1 MAFSDF
7 TNKAQSGYETF
18 RANTTSLGL
27 GRGMAEFL
35 RGLMPEGFNI
45 RKLGPDGLMALK
57 QELVAAR
64 PVFEAAGF
72 DLAAVQLE
80 LTLSPRL
87 LAFFHIRPGFNRE
100 NALAIKAEHPDSRI
114 ITTSLSALLRVA
126 KWDAA
131 MDEQDMPLQ
140 TITIDVSLAPGV
152 HLSFQDAP
160 KDGEDPDLF

>member
-7 TNKAQSGYETF
+7 TDKAQSGYEAF
-18 RANTTSLGL
+18 RANTS
-27 GRGMAEFL
+27 GMGEFL

-45 RKLGPDGLMALK
+45 RKLGPDGLISLK
-57 QELVAAR
+57 KELVAAR
-64 PVFEAAGF
+64 PVFEEAGF

-87 LAFFHIRPGFNRE
+87 LAYFHVRGDFNRDT
-100 NALAIKAEHPDSRI
+100 AKAVMAAHSDSRI
-114 ITTSLSALLRVA
+114 VNTSLSALLRTM
-126 KWDAA
+126 KWEAA
-131 MDEQDMPLQ
+131 AEDQDMPLQ

-160 KDGEDPDLF
+160 EEGEEPDIF